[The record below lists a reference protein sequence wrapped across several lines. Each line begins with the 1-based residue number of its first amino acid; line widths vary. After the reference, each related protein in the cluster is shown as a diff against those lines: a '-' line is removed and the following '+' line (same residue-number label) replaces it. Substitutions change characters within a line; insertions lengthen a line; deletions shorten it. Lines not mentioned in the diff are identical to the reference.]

1 MDNLRAANPECGS
14 RYAPRVGDMPHA
26 MSRRFVSLL
35 TLSEWAAGPHLR
47 RSSMWLS

>member
-1 MDNLRAANPECGS
+1 
-14 RYAPRVGDMPHA
+14 MPQA

-35 TLSEWAAGPHLR
+35 TLSERAAGLHPR